1 MGIPSL
7 GEEYAGADLGDLRL
21 SKRLLGIAERM
32 AEQPDR
38 SFPKAMHGE
47 AELEAV
53 YRFFQNEK
61 VTWRSVLAPHV
72 ARTVSRVANCAEPI
86 VVAHDTTEFG
96 FGGEARI
103 DLGRLLQQ
111 GRGFYGHFALAV
123 GGREIRDPLGVL
135 ALKVIV
141 RDEERVTESAVARH
155 RNPDKE
161 QRRWLELAEEV
172 EAALEGCIK
181 PIHVMDR
188 EADSYEIFDGMMSAG
203 RRFVIRLTHN
213 RVLQGGESK
222 LFDEL
227 KQVEGIA
234 EREVPLG
241 HRKRSAA
248 PSHRKIHPPRAARS
262 AKLAFAATTVCLP
275 RPPHLESSLAK
286 KLQLNVVRVFE
297 VDTPAGCE
305 PVEWRLVTTEPIDTT
320 EQVLAIVDFYR
331 KRWVIE
337 EIFKS
342 LKTGCSVEKR
352 QLESLDGLLK
362 MIALFVPIAW
372 SLLRLRVLARE
383 SADTPA
389 DIVLTQAQIAILQ
402 STPRSKARI
411 GSRHP
416 SVRDALLAIAALGG
430 HLPRNGEPGWITLHR
445 GYEELLTLERGWL
458 LARSA
463 EK

>member
-1 MGIPSL
+1 MSL
-7 GEEYAGADLGDLRL
+7 ASIGQEFTGADLGDLRL

-38 SFPKAMHGE
+38 SFPKAVRGE

-61 VTWRSVLAPHV
+61 VTWAGVLAPHI
-72 ARTVSRVANCAEPI
+72 ARTVERVEAAAEPV
-86 VVAHDTTEFG
+86 VVAHDTTEFA
-96 FGGEARI
+96 FGGEARV

-123 GGREIRDPLGVL
+123 GGRKIRDPLGIVG
-135 ALKVIV
+135 LKVVV
-141 RDEERVTESAVARH
+141 RDEERVTENATR
-155 RNPDKE
+155 RQKNPDKE
-161 QRRWLELAEEV
+161 QHRWLDLVEEV
-172 EAALEGCIK
+172 ESALEGCTK

-188 EADSYEIFDGMMSAG
+188 EADSYEIFDGLISAG

-213 RVLQGGESK
+213 RVLDDGESR

-241 HRKRSAA
+241 HRKRHSA
-248 PSHRKIHPPRAARS
+248 PSHRKIHPPRAARM
-262 AKLAFAATTVCLP
+262 AKLAFAATTICLP
-275 RPPHLESSLAK
+275 RPTYLKGSFAQQ
-286 KLQLNVVRVFE
+286 LQLNVVRVFE

-305 PVEWRLVTTEPIDTT
+305 AVEWRLVTTEPIDTA
-320 EQVLAIVDFYR
+320 EQALTIVDFYR

-337 EIFKS
+337 ELFKA
-342 LKTGCSVEKR
+342 LKTGCAVEKR

-362 MIALFVPIAW
+362 MLALFVPIAW

-383 SADTPA
+383 SDETAADA
-389 DIVLTQAQIAILQ
+389 VLTPAQIAILQ
-402 STPRSKARI
+402 TIPRSRDRI
-411 GSRHP
+411 GKHP
-416 SVRDALLAIAALGG
+416 TVRDALLAIAALGG
-430 HLPRNGEPGWITLHR
+430 HLARNGEPGWITLYR
-445 GYEELLTLERGWL
+445 GYDELLTLERGWL
-458 LARSA
+458 LAVSA